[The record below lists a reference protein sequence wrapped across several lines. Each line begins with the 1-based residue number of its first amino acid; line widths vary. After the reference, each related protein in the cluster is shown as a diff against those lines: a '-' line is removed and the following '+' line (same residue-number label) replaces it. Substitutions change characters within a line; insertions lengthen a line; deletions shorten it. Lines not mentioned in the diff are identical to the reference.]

1 VEVISNLDSDVSTKT
16 YAFEDLSTCRYIED
30 GNGTFLY
37 AETESMRLYACN
49 YALSLDDPSQVIHK
63 FGDDSNTEN
72 ILLVDHDL
80 NLIITT
86 QGIYNAS
93 NFDLLL
99 DISYLSLQVFDRV
112 MKTNQSLFFE
122 VDSSMYFVLDLQQ
135 FTSN

>member
-1 VEVISNLDSDVSTKT
+1 
-16 YAFEDLSTCRYIED
+16 
-30 GNGTFLY
+30 
-37 AETESMRLYACN
+37 LYACN

-86 QGIYNAS
+86 QGIYDAT
-93 NFDLLL
+93 NFDLLM
-99 DISYLSLQVFDRV
+99 DISYLSLQVFDRI
-112 MKTNQSLFFE
+112 MKTNESLFFE

-135 FTSN
+135 FTSE